1 MTSGAAGG
9 VSSRSPGEPG
19 DPDRLRIL
27 TIVGTRPN
35 FVKVASL
42 MEAYRSKGAGVIDPV
57 LVHTGQHYD
66 DAMSDNF
73 FRDMDLSRPDVN
85 LNVGSGSHAAQTA
98 QIMTRFEQ
106 VVVDQ
111 QPSAV
116 VVVGDVNSTVACA
129 LVCAK
134 MRVPV
139 VHVEAGLRSGD
150 RLMPEEINRLVTD
163 AVADLMFC
171 TEPAAVR
178 NLAREGADPDN
189 VFLVGNVMVDTLLR
203 FRERARS
210 SRVLEELGVTPGN
223 YAVVTLHRPSNV
235 DDGAVLA
242 GLAEA
247 ITQVL
252 STVPVVLPAHPRL
265 RNALAQAGLE
275 AWSDRSRDL
284 KMTGP
289 LPYLDFVELLANAR
303 VALTDSGGV
312 QEETTVLGV
321 PCVTLRNNTER
332 PITIEAGTNRLAGV
346 EPQSVVAAFRAAL
359 RDGDA
364 DGDQDRARRLGQE
377 RPPASDGDREGLKHD
392 RPLPPLWDG
401 KAAERIVPILVERLR
416 AQRSMTR
423 API

>member
-1 MTSGAAGG
+1 MTSGL
-9 VSSRSPGEPG
+9 S
-19 DPDRLRIL
+19 DRLRIL
-27 TIVGTRPN
+27 TVVGARPN
-35 FVKVASL
+35 FPKVASL
-42 MEAYRSKGAGVIDPV
+42 MEAYRSKGAGAIDPV

-66 DAMSDNF
+66 DAMSGNF
-73 FRDMDLSRPDVN
+73 FRDLGLPRPDAN
-85 LNVGSGSHAAQTA
+85 LNVGSGSQAAQTGR
-98 QIMTRFEQ
+98 IMAGFEQ
-106 VVVDQ
+106 VVLDQ
-111 QPSAV
+111 KPSAV
-116 VVVGDVNSTVACA
+116 VVVGDVNSTVASA

-134 MRVPV
+134 MGIPV

-150 RLMPEEINRLVTD
+150 RSMPEEINRIVTD

-178 NLAREGADPDN
+178 NLVREGADPDN

-210 SRVLEELGVTPGN
+210 SRVLDELGVTPGN
-223 YAVVTLHRPSNV
+223 YAVATLHRPFNV
-235 DDGAVLA
+235 DDGSVLA

-252 STVPVVLPAHPRL
+252 SAVPVVLPAHPRL
-265 RNALAQAGLE
+265 RSALAQAGLE
-275 AWSDRSRDL
+275 AWPGRSRNL
-284 KMTGP
+284 KITGP

-377 RPPASDGDREGLKHD
+377 RPPASDGDREGLKRD

>member
-9 VSSRSPGEPG
+9 VSSRSPREPG

-27 TIVGTRPN
+27 AVVGARPN

-66 DAMSDNF
+66 DAMSGNF
-73 FRDMDLSRPDVN
+73 FRDLDLPRPDVN

-106 VVVDQ
+106 VVLDQ
-111 QPSAV
+111 KPSAV

-150 RLMPEEINRLVTD
+150 RSMPEEINRLVTD

-235 DDGAVLA
+235 DDGPVLA

-275 AWSDRSRDL
+275 AWSDRSRNL
-284 KMTGP
+284 KMTSP
-289 LPYLDFVELLANAR
+289 LPYLDFVKLVDNAR

-359 RDGDA
+359 RDGD
-364 DGDQDRARRLGQE
+364 GDQDRARRLGQE
-377 RPPASDGDREGLKHD
+377 RSPTSEDKREGRKCD
-392 RPLPPLWDG
+392 RPFPPLWDG

-416 AQRSMTR
+416 AQRNMTR

>member
-73 FRDMDLSRPDVN
+73 FRDLDLSRPDVN

-377 RPPASDGDREGLKHD
+377 RPPASDGDREGLKRD

>member
-1 MTSGAAGG
+1 MTSGPSG
-9 VSSRSPGEPG
+9 
-19 DPDRLRIL
+19 RLRIL
-27 TIVGTRPN
+27 TVVGARPN
-35 FVKVASL
+35 FPKVASL
-42 MEAYRSKGAGVIDPV
+42 MEAYRSKGAGAIDPV

-66 DAMSDNF
+66 AAMSGNF
-73 FRDMDLSRPDVN
+73 FRDLGLPRPDAN
-85 LNVGSGSHAAQTA
+85 LNVGSGSQAVQMAR
-98 QIMTRFEQ
+98 IMTGFEQ
-106 VVVDQ
+106 VVLDQ
-111 QPSAV
+111 KPSAV

-134 MRVPV
+134 MSIPV

-150 RLMPEEINRLVTD
+150 RSMPEEVNRIVTD

-189 VFLVGNVMVDTLLR
+189 VFLVGNIMVDTLLR

-210 SRVLEELGVTPGN
+210 SRVLDELGVTPGN
-223 YAVVTLHRPSNV
+223 YAVATLHRPSNV
-235 DDGAVLA
+235 DEGSVLA

-252 STVPVVLPAHPRL
+252 SAVPVVLPAHPRL
-265 RNALAQAGLE
+265 RSALAQAGLE
-275 AWSDRSRDL
+275 AWSGRSRNL

-346 EPQSVVAAFRAAL
+346 EPQGVVAAFRAAL
-359 RDGDA
+359 RDGDRN
-364 DGDQDRARRLGQE
+364 GDQDRVRRLGQK
-377 RPPASDGDREGLKHD
+377 RPASEGADSEGRKRD

-416 AQRSMTR
+416 VQRSMTR